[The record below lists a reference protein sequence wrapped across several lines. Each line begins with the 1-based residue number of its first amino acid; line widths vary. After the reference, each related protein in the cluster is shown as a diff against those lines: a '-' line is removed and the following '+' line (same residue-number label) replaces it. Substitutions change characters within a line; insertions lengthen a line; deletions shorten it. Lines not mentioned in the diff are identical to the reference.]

1 MKVVSRKSLIIKI
14 VLLTWMTAFIWIN
27 GSVQSLWIDELSSIG
42 YIRSGI
48 SLKDMMYTYL
58 FCDTNMPLYSIIL
71 YYVYRIV
78 PYGEKFLLIPSILF
92 CIVGIVV
99 MSTLMKRISGER
111 ASLIV
116 FGLGCASNAIIW
128 QGAWEARCYGLTFML
143 SVIAF
148 LYYVETVKNT
158 NKKTLI
164 GFSIVAFFFMT
175 THWFACVLLAVYG
188 VIDLIL
194 ILYKR
199 KPWQAVLT
207 YIPGL
212 MFFVPWFIISFMSKQ
227 EEYNNFWGIIPE
239 WKNLVWTILFWL
251 SGKRILWYI
260 CLISGA
266 IVCAKCFV
274 SFIQKKKDITFEN
287 IIVVI
292 CVVAIGWVIGIIY
305 IYSRYLNPEGSLYI
319 DRYFIVIAPHIIIL
333 TAYGLNRIID
343 LFDGFSQSIH
353 IQKEGLKRSLRCFG
367 RILVGAIISI
377 CWIRCYQEEY
387 IAIRK
392 PFQQFREASEYL
404 IEDGRIWDK
413 NTLFVASNKYC
424 GLDGFIEYYFIK
436 PGYKEPVNIIDGK
449 VNSLAE
455 SRFYPNY
462 SQYSEAELLEYDTII
477 DFRIHMSFDE
487 KFIAFL
493 EKNYT
498 NVQSVEGLGIGV
510 WERKT
515 E

>member
-1 MKVVSRKSLIIKI
+1 MKAHIKKSLIIKI
-14 VLLTWMTAFIWIN
+14 VLLMWMTVFIWMN

-92 CIVGIVV
+92 CIMGIVV
-99 MSTLMKRISGER
+99 MSNLMKRISGER
-111 ASLIV
+111 VSLIV
-116 FGLGCASNAIIW
+116 LCLGCASNTIIW
-128 QGAWEARCYGLTFML
+128 QGAWEARCYALTFML

-148 LYYVETVKNT
+148 LYYVETVKNA
-158 NKKTLI
+158 NKKALI
-164 GFSIVAFFFMT
+164 GFSIAAFFFMT

-188 VIDLIL
+188 AIDLIL
-194 ILYKR
+194 IFYK
-199 KPWQAVLT
+199 KKSWQAVLT

-227 EEYNNFWGIIPE
+227 EEYNNFWGMIPE
-239 WKNLVWTILFWL
+239 WKNMVWTILFWL
-251 SGKRILWYI
+251 SGRHVLWYV
-260 CLISGA
+260 CLITGM
-266 IVCAKCFV
+266 IVCIKWVV
-274 SFIQKKKDITFEN
+274 SLIQKKEIAFEN
-287 IIVVI
+287 IIAVV
-292 CVVAIGWVIGIIY
+292 CVVSIGWVIGIIY
-305 IYSRYLNPEGSLYI
+305 IYSRYVNPEGSLYI
-319 DRYFIVIAPHIIIL
+319 DRYFIVIAPHIILL
-333 TAYGLNRIID
+333 TAYGMDSVISLCNDISKSSYIKKD
-343 LFDGFSQSIH
+343 Y
-353 IQKEGLKRSLRCFG
+353 LKR
-367 RILVGAIISI
+367 ILPCLGNIAIGVIISI
-377 CWIRCYQEEY
+377 CWIQCYREGY

-404 IEDGRIWDK
+404 IEDGKIWDK
-413 NTLFVASNKYC
+413 DTLFVASNKYC

-436 PGYKEPVNIIDGK
+436 RGYEEPVNIIDGK

-455 SRFYPNY
+455 SKFYPNY

-487 KFIAFL
+487 EFVAFL

-498 NVQSVEGLGIGV
+498 NVQIIEGLGIGI